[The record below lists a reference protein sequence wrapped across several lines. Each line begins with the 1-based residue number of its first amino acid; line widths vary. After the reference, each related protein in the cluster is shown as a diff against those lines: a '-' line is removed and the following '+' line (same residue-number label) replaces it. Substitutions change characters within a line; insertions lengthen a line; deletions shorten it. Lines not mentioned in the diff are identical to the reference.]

1 MMHFGSVVFG
11 VMITSTTV
19 FAVKVAYEY
28 GRYSAVHDI
37 HKHGWSVVAP
47 DNEKKWSKNFN

>member
-47 DNEKKWSKNFN
+47 DNEKK